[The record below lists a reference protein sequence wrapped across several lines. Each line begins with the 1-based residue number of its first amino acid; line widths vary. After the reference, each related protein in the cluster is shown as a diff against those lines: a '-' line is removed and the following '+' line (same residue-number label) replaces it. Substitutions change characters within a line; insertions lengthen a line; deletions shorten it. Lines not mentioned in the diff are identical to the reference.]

1 MNEDLISRLRA
12 GDEAAFSLLV
22 GEYQGRLVRLAR
34 SFSRNESVIEEAVQE
49 TWLAVI
55 RGIGRF
61 EGRGSLQ
68 SWLFSIL
75 VNQTRRLASKEKR
88 HDETGNP
95 GTPNPNLTAE
105 PRGDPDEDEPGLNV
119 RGRWEAPPVPWGLE
133 DPESFLLR
141 EETLT
146 VIQKALSTMPEGQRQ
161 VVLLCDVEG
170 VSPEEA
176 CNILGVSG
184 TNQRVLL
191 HRARARIRRALD
203 AYLGAKPTGESGP
216 KRRGG

>member
-1 MNEDLISRLRA
+1 
-12 GDEAAFSLLV
+12 
-22 GEYQGRLVRLAR
+22 
-34 SFSRNESVIEEAVQE
+34 
-49 TWLAVI
+49 VI
-55 RGIGRF
+55 RGIDRF

-75 VNQTRRLASKEKR
+75 VNQTRRLAAREKR
-88 HDETGNP
+88 HIESGNP
-95 GTPNPNLTAE
+95 PESDGIATSQM
-105 PRGDPDEDEPGLNV
+105 DEGQDEGESGMGPG
-119 RGRWEAPPVPWGLE
+119 GRWERPPAPWGLE

-141 EETLT
+141 QETLS
-146 VIQKALSTMPEGQRQ
+146 VIERALAVMPDNQRQ

-203 AYLGAKPTGESGP
+203 VYLGAEPSGKPGP
-216 KRRGG
+216 KRRGV